1 MKFSPPEYPR
11 FDNNLL
17 RSAESRLQK
26 FGFSPAGASL
36 RGWLFVNEKTHAA
49 VLLDHGIC
57 DGRYPYKYTEYTKE
71 QNSLMHQY
79 SKLFRFTV
87 DNSRELDEAE
97 TSLGRLLLG
106 EFNED
111 KISVSGVN
119 RELQEID
126 PTMPE
131 AYFEQ
136 AFIDC
141 FGREK
146 LDRVQREF
154 PVIDIN
160 GSTRWVDYYLRRED
174 FDIAVEKNGES
185 FHHPLIIGAS

>member
-1 MKFSPPEYPR
+1 MKFPPREYPG
-11 FDNNLL
+11 FDKDLL
-17 RSAESRLQK
+17 QPAENRLLK
-26 FGFSPAGASL
+26 FGFSPLGSSL

-71 QNSLMHQY
+71 QNSLMHRY
-79 SKLFRFTV
+79 SSLFRFTV
-87 DNSRELDEAE
+87 DNSRELDEADALFA
-97 TSLGRLLLG
+97 SLLLG

-111 KISVSGVN
+111 KISVSVGN

-126 PTMPE
+126 PTLPE

-146 LDRVQREF
+146 LDCVQREF

-160 GSTRWVDYYLRRED
+160 GSTRWVDYYIRRED